1 MFVIFPPHPSIVN
14 FDLNY
19 AFDIV
24 RLISLSFCCR
34 WNLSILPLLL
44 PRFLMIR
51 ILPSITFS
59 RKGAKRLRK
68 IFLFFSLS
76 FFFAKNFTE
85 FLNRIKEATF
95 FKKFQNLQ

>member
-68 IFLFFSLS
+68 ILLFFFLS